1 MTFEGQQ
8 IQGAAKILE
17 KLQVTSDD
25 MCADDDEK
33 SNKHFFFSFF
43 SHLRFKKLNEWSLP
57 LTRSLCSMEEF

>member
-43 SHLRFKKLNEWSLP
+43 SHLRFKKLNE
-57 LTRSLCSMEEF
+57 

>member
-33 SNKHFFFSFF
+33 SNKQFFSPFLVTYV
-43 SHLRFKKLNEWSLP
+43 SKN
-57 LTRSLCSMEEF
+57 